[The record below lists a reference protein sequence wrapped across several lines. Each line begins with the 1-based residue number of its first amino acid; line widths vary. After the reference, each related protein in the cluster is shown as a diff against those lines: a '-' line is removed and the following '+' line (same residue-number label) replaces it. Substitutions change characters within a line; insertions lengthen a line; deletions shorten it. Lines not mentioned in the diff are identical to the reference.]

1 MRITLRVTFLNG
13 ETKEVICS
21 ASDLVKFENHFNISV
36 SKIEK
41 EVKISHLLF
50 LVHASETRTK
60 ATVLDFDT
68 WLETVD
74 SVGASEINDPK

>member
-21 ASDLVKFENHFNISV
+21 ASDLVKFENHYEISV
-36 SKIEK
+36 SKIEND
-41 EVKISHLLF
+41 VKISHLLF

-60 ATVLDFDT
+60 ATTLDFDT

>member
-1 MRITLRVTFLNG
+1 LNG

-21 ASDLVKFENHFNISV
+21 ASDLVKFENHFQISV
-36 SKIEK
+36 SKIEQD
-41 EVKISHLLF
+41 VKISHLLF

-60 ATVLDFDT
+60 ATALDFDT

>member
-1 MRITLRVTFLNG
+1 LNG
-13 ETKEVICS
+13 ESKEVICS
-21 ASDLVKFENHFNISV
+21 ASDLVKFENHYEISV
-36 SKIEK
+36 SKIEND
-41 EVKISHLLF
+41 VKISHLLF

-60 ATVLDFDT
+60 ATTLDFDT

>member
-50 LVHASETRTK
+50 LVYASETRTK
-60 ATVLDFDT
+60 ATALDFDT

>member
-60 ATVLDFDT
+60 ATALDFDT

>member
-21 ASDLVKFENHFNISV
+21 ASDLVKFENHYEISV
-36 SKIEK
+36 SKIEQD
-41 EVKISHLLF
+41 VKISHLLF

-60 ATVLDFDT
+60 ATALDFDT

>member
-1 MRITLRVTFLNG
+1 LNG

-21 ASDLVKFENHFNISV
+21 ASDLVKFENHYQISV
-36 SKIEK
+36 SKIEND
-41 EVKISHLLF
+41 VKISHLLF

-60 ATVLDFDT
+60 ATTLDFDT

>member
-13 ETKEVICS
+13 ESKEVICS
-21 ASDLVKFENHFNISV
+21 ASDLVKFENHYEISV
-36 SKIEK
+36 SKIEND
-41 EVKISHLLF
+41 VKISHLLF

-60 ATVLDFDT
+60 ATTLDFDT

>member
-1 MRITLRVTFLNG
+1 LRITLRVTFLNG

-21 ASDLVKFENHFNISV
+21 ASDLVKFENHFQISV
-36 SKIEK
+36 SKIEQD
-41 EVKISHLLF
+41 VKISHLLF

-60 ATVLDFDT
+60 ATALDFDT

>member
-1 MRITLRVTFLNG
+1 MNG

-21 ASDLVKFENHFNISV
+21 ASDLVKFENHYEISV
-36 SKIEK
+36 SKIEQD
-41 EVKISHLLF
+41 VKISHLLF

-60 ATVLDFDT
+60 ATALDFDT

>member
-1 MRITLRVTFLNG
+1 LRITLRVTFLNG
-13 ETKEVICS
+13 ESKEVICS
-21 ASDLVKFENHFNISV
+21 ASDLVKFENHYEISV
-36 SKIEK
+36 SKIEND
-41 EVKISHLLF
+41 VKISHLLF

-60 ATVLDFDT
+60 ATTLDFDT